1 VVIDGSFLTRT
12 VEFISNHLEGHLVGL
27 TLELPENKL
36 GGGGDVGKIQTE
48 RPTRPARPGDLSLYG
63 TGIDHGKEQPD
74 NFTKINLLARQN
86 YPIVMEQPIDIFQ

>member
-36 GGGGDVGKIQTE
+36 SC
-48 RPTRPARPGDLSLYG
+48 SL
-63 TGIDHGKEQPD
+63 K
-74 NFTKINLLARQN
+74 
-86 YPIVMEQPIDIFQ
+86 V